1 MGKPARKSLIEV
13 EKEFATEEQCL
24 AYLEFMRWPEGVRC
38 LKCNANH
45 ISKFRTNGSTRE
57 VTSKRTGKTKTV
69 VVRPRYLYEC
79 LDPECRYQFSATQGT
94 IFHDTHLPLP
104 LWFKAV
110 ALMVNAKKGLSA
122 KQMER
127 DLGVSYPTAWYLCHR
142 IRKAMEEGQPGLLG
156 GTVEA
161 DETYIG
167 ARTFDRRTKR
177 EKYDKQPVVGFLQR
191 RTDQECSKVRAF
203 PIATNSA
210 VVLTGAVTN
219 NVSTKA
225 DIFITDEWKGY
236 TTVGKQYNHQTINHI
251 KLQYVRP
258 DDPRIHTNSI
268 ENFWSLF
275 KRGLIGSYH
284 KVSVKHLRR
293 YLDEFSFRFNNREAE
308 DLFGLVVLNLVIV
321 AGIKRAELMANPTAG
336 KDAFEDVPF

>member
-1 MGKPARKSLIEV
+1 MKPARKSLIDV
-13 EKEFATEEQCL
+13 RKEFATDEQCL

-38 LKCNANH
+38 LKCNSDR

-69 VVRPRYLYEC
+69 VVPPRYLYQCLSSEC
-79 LDPECRYQFSATQGT
+79 GHQFSATQGT
-94 IFHDTHLPLP
+94 IFHDTHLSLP
-104 LWFKAV
+104 TWFMAV

-142 IRKAMEEGQPGLLG
+142 IRKSMEDGQPGLLS

-167 ARTFDRRTKR
+167 SKRFDPRSKR
-177 EKYDKQPVVGFLQR
+177 AKFDKQPVVGFLQR
-191 RTDQECSKVRAF
+191 GTEQECSKVKAF
-203 PIATNSA
+203 PISTNTSI
-210 VVLTGAVTN
+210 VLTGAVTN

-236 TTVGKQYNHQTINHI
+236 TKVGRQYNHETINHI
-251 KLQYVRP
+251 RLEYVRK
-258 DDPRIHTNSI
+258 DDPRSIHTNSI

-284 KVSVKHLRR
+284 QVSVKHLRR

-308 DLFGLVVLNLVIV
+308 DLFGLVILNLVIA
-321 AGIKRAELMANPTAG
+321 AGIRRAELMAKTEPHAS
-336 KDAFEDVPF
+336 EDVPF